1 MSRPTRIENLMKALG
16 HPEEA
21 TGVDGVFARFFRLL
35 SGDFIATNGMDATH
49 VQQCLRELSK
59 ALSEDPSRHSSV
71 QQEMSNLIAA
81 WTNPSMPFPRVLQGL
96 GAFGVEEL
104 ELTIVAKRHDGMR
117 VKRTLTIPTPTV
129 VKNEMIDGTEFSIP
143 ISVYADGAT
152 EDEPLTESFIEDEYS

>member
-1 MSRPTRIENLMKALG
+1 MSKPTRIENLMKALG
-16 HPEEA
+16 RPEEA
-21 TGVDGVFARFFRLL
+21 TGGDGGVARFFRWL

>member
-1 MSRPTRIENLMKALG
+1 MSKPTRIENLMKALA
-16 HPEEA
+16 HPEDA